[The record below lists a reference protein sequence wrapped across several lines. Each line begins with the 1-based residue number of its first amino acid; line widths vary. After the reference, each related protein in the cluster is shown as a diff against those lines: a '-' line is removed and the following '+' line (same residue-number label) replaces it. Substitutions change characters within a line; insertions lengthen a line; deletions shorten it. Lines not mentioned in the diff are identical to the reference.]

1 MIHPQI
7 WWGWRAVKSGEES
20 AATLHASKQLYI
32 SYLRYTC
39 EGWRVFLKVAFYPPA
54 AWNFHPVFSTP
65 SAKIHNRK
73 GVSKFSSLSHA
84 HSAPFGKNPKGVW
97 EKAWEKSVQICVICG
112 TLYFPLGVPAST
124 NPADWL
130 FFKSR
135 RLKFFESHRFHRW
148 TQILG
153 LLGLEKKG
161 HADFADNADFRPV
174 RSGITQIWH

>member
-39 EGWRVFLKVAFYPPA
+39 EEWRVFLKVAFYPPA

-65 SAKIHNRK
+65 GAKIHNRK

-97 EKAWEKSVQICVICG
+97 EKAWENRTDFFSFTGKHLVIMMEKRK
-112 TLYFPLGVPAST
+112 F
-124 NPADWL
+124 ADWL
-130 FFKSR
+130 RNFVSQTIHD
-135 RLKFFESHRFHRW
+135 HRFPSPLYGR
-148 TQILG
+148 
-153 LLGLEKKG
+153 
-161 HADFADNADFRPV
+161 
-174 RSGITQIWH
+174 

>member
-7 WWGWRAVKSGEES
+7 WRGWRAVKSGEES

-32 SYLRYTC
+32 SYLRCIC
-39 EGWRVFLKVAFYPPA
+39 EEWRVFLKVAFYPP
-54 AWNFHPVFSTP
+54 PPESSVQP
-65 SAKIHNRK
+65 SQLRVQRYTIVGAF
-73 GVSKFSSLSHA
+73 SKFSRLSHA

-97 EKAWEKSVQICVICG
+97 EKAWEKSVQICG

-174 RSGITQIWH
+174 RSGITQIWR

>member
-32 SYLRYTC
+32 SYLRYIC
-39 EGWRVFLKVAFYPPA
+39 EEWRVFLKVAFYPPA

-65 SAKIHNRK
+65 GAKIHNRK

-97 EKAWEKSVQICVICG
+97 EKAWENRADSFSFTGKHLVIMMEKRK
-112 TLYFPLGVPAST
+112 F
-124 NPADWL
+124 ADWL
-130 FFKSR
+130 RNFVSQTIHD
-135 RLKFFESHRFHRW
+135 HRFPSPLYGR
-148 TQILG
+148 
-153 LLGLEKKG
+153 
-161 HADFADNADFRPV
+161 
-174 RSGITQIWH
+174 

>member
-1 MIHPQI
+1 MHL
-7 WWGWRAVKSGEES
+7 WRVKSVLES
-20 AATLHASKQLYI
+20 S
-32 SYLRYTC
+32 
-39 EGWRVFLKVAFYPPA
+39 FLSTA
-54 AWNFHPVFSTP
+54 AWIFHPVFSTP
-65 SAKIHNRK
+65 GAKIHNRK
-73 GVSKFSSLSHA
+73 SVSKFSSLSHA